1 MYPRNLNTFR
11 WIGNMA
17 AIMRANV
24 ETRRQAWTDGTYW
37 DDQTGWLED
46 LASDAMFPDKS
57 GNTTF
62 KSEVTVKN
70 GKRN

>member
-1 MYPRNLNTFR
+1 
-11 WIGNMA
+11 MA
-17 AIMRANV
+17 AIMRAIV
-24 ETRRQAWTDGTYW
+24 ETGRQAWTDGTYW

-46 LASDAMFPDKS
+46 LGQDAMFPSKS

-62 KSEVTVKN
+62 KSKVTVKH